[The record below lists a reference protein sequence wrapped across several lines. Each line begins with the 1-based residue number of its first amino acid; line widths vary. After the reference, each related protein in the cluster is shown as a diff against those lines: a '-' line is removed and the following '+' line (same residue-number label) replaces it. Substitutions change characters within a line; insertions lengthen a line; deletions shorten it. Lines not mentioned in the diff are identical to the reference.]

1 MSKQYIDQLDRYFFF
16 NSADELLDEFEEIKD
31 EKIKLR
37 VKNKFGT
44 VLREANELIDTGCR
58 FAEALEAIKV
68 ECEDVE

>member
-1 MSKQYIDQLDRYFFF
+1 MSKRYIDQLDTYFFD
-16 NSADELLDEFEEIKD
+16 NSAEELLDEFEEIKD

-58 FAEALEAIKV
+58 FADALDAIKV

>member
-37 VKNKFGT
+37 VKNKFET
-44 VLREANELIDTGCR
+44 VLREANDLIDNGCR
-58 FAEALEAIKV
+58 LAEALEAIKG

>member
-1 MSKQYIDQLDRYFFF
+1 MSKQYIDQLDRYFFY

-44 VLREANELIDTGCR
+44 VLREANELIDTGCK

>member
-16 NSADELLDEFEEIKD
+16 NSADELLNEFEEIKD

>member
-58 FAEALEAIKV
+58 FAEALEPIKG

>member
-1 MSKQYIDQLDRYFFF
+1 MSKQYIDQLDRYFLY

-44 VLREANELIDTGCR
+44 VLREANELIDKGCR

>member
-1 MSKQYIDQLDRYFFF
+1 MSKQYIDQLDRYSFF

>member
-1 MSKQYIDQLDRYFFF
+1 MSKQYIDQLDRYFLY

-44 VLREANELIDTGCR
+44 VLKEANELIDTGCR

>member
-1 MSKQYIDQLDRYFFF
+1 MSKQYIDQLDRYFFY

>member
-1 MSKQYIDQLDRYFFF
+1 MSKQYIDQLDTYFFN
-16 NSADELLDEFEEIKD
+16 NSVDELLDEFEEIKD

>member
-1 MSKQYIDQLDRYFFF
+1 MSKQYIDQLDRYFLY

>member
-1 MSKQYIDQLDRYFFF
+1 MSKRYIDQLDRYFFY

>member
-1 MSKQYIDQLDRYFFF
+1 MSKQYIDQFDRYFFF

-44 VLREANELIDTGCR
+44 VLREAN
-58 FAEALEAIKV
+58 
-68 ECEDVE
+68 

>member
-1 MSKQYIDQLDRYFFF
+1 MSKRYIDQLDTYFFN

-31 EKIKLR
+31 EDIRRR

-58 FAEALEAIKV
+58 FADALDAIKV

>member
-1 MSKQYIDQLDRYFFF
+1 MSKQYIDQLDRYFFY
-16 NSADELLDEFEEIKD
+16 NSADELLGEFEEIKD

>member
-1 MSKQYIDQLDRYFFF
+1 MSKRYIDQLDRYFFY

-44 VLREANELIDTGCR
+44 VLREANELINTGCR